1 MYYLAI
7 LLSNSY
13 ILMKETQDLSKFQ
26 ETYQYLEKKKSYH
39 EKVNMKGITKIVM
52 GLISL
57 QMLPTVMKIALSN
70 ENSYPEKYEN
80 HCMLINL
87 NERCMNCCPD
97 IMKREVIKKKGKS
110 LKLIGKEDRS
120 SSYSCKKLP
129 NCSIEI

>member
-1 MYYLAI
+1 MYHLAI

-57 QMLPTVMKIALSN
+57 QML
-70 ENSYPEKYEN
+70 
-80 HCMLINL
+80 
-87 NERCMNCCPD
+87 
-97 IMKREVIKKKGKS
+97 
-110 LKLIGKEDRS
+110 
-120 SSYSCKKLP
+120 
-129 NCSIEI
+129 